1 MKQPLNLLMAASLAT
16 GLSAAEENVLKTHAE
31 LGYTN
36 TAGNTVSQDLAGNLK
51 MDYTLFSNGL
61 RFVGNVLYSTN
72 KDLDT
77 DVTATTKNRWDA
89 ELNYDYNFND
99 AWAFNYLVGGKG
111 DKFSTYVYQA
121 YTGPGAVWKA
131 VKSDTN
137 TLKFQG
143 NLLWAWDEHREPYE
157 AGSTDTMDSY
167 AAYQL
172 SLDYTLQF
180 TETSKFIQYLMY
192 RSEFQDASNYFGKS
206 KTAVESKING
216 YLSLGV
222 SYTVDY
228 VNNTADNVRSH
239 TDRVF
244 LAALIA
250 DF

>member
-1 MKQPLNLLMAASLAT
+1 MKSVVSLLFAAGLFT
-16 GLSAAEENVLKTHAE
+16 GLSAADENVLKTHAE
-31 LGYTN
+31 VGYTN
-36 TAGNTVSQDLAGNLK
+36 TAGNTESQDLAGNLK
-51 MDYTLFSNGL
+51 MNYLLFHNGL

-72 KDLDT
+72 KNFDT
-77 DVTATTKNRWDA
+77 NETAATKNRWDA
-89 ELNYDYNFND
+89 ELNYDYNFNET
-99 AWAFNYLVGGKG
+99 WAFNYLAGGKG

-121 YTGPGAVWKA
+121 YTGPGAIWKA
-131 VKSDTN
+131 FKSDKN
-137 TLKFQG
+137 DLKFQA
-143 NLLWAWDEHREPYE
+143 NILWSWDKYRDETL
-157 AGSTDTMDSY
+157 TDENPNQY
-167 AAYQL
+167 ASWQT
-172 SLDYTLQF
+172 SLDYAYKI

-192 RSEFQDASNYFGKS
+192 RSEFADTENYFAKS

-228 VNNTADNVRSH
+228 TNNKADNVRSY